1 MEILSCLCRKHGRQ
15 ARFRMAGNGI
25 TKQAILSVQLVITLQ
40 KKTKEDMK
48 KQKEDCQT

>member
-1 MEILSCLCRKHGRQ
+1 MEILLRLKMSGSET
-15 ARFRMAGNGI
+15 
-25 TKQAILSVQLVITLQ
+25 TKQEIPSVQLVIILQ